1 MFSCQKPLAWTYCL
15 LSVLIFDLDDHYSHV
30 SDRGR
35 DLRKKTMFF
44 DIVLLLGFVAVGAV
58 FALIVEFLNAV

>member
-1 MFSCQKPLAWTYCL
+1 L